1 MLNWFKRRGKSSKS
15 YRTNE
20 EWISAIEPPPE
31 DVAILQ
37 LRTFLVK
44 GLKASLYK
52 YVDRDLNDFVE
63 DIAQDSLLKILD
75 KYDTFRGD
83 SKFTTWAMKIA
94 VREGYSELRKK
105 KYEDISLEQYS
116 SYDPDEKEAVEIEHN
131 QAGPDQVTHESMM
144 LNKVQTMMEEE
155 LTEKQKKVIQ
165 LLMIDQ
171 IPMTVVSEMMDSN
184 RNAIYKLVHDA
195 RMKLK
200 NRLEIEGIN
209 PEDIFKQM

>member
-1 MLNWFKRRGKSSKS
+1 MLNWFKRRGKSSNS
-15 YRTNE
+15 YQTNE
-20 EWISAIEPPPE
+20 EWISAITPPPE
-31 DVAILQ
+31 EAAVQQ
-37 LRTFLVK
+37 LRIYLVK

-63 DIAQDSLLKILD
+63 DIAQDSVLKILD

-105 KYEDISLEQYS
+105 RYEDISLEQYS
-116 SYDPDEKEAVEIEHN
+116 SYSPDEKEAVEIEHD

-144 LNKVQTMMEEE
+144 VKKVMAMMEEE
-155 LTEKQKKVIQ
+155 LTEKQKKVIK

-171 IPMTVVSEMMDSN
+171 MPMTVVSEKMNSN

-200 NRLEIEGIN
+200 NRMEVEGIT
-209 PEDIFKQM
+209 PEEIFNQM

>member
-1 MLNWFKRRGKSSKS
+1 MFNWFKRRGQSSNS
-15 YRTNE
+15 YQTNE
-20 EWISAIEPPPE
+20 EWISAIKPPPE
-31 DVAILQ
+31 EAAVQQ
-37 LRTFLVK
+37 LRAYLVK

-52 YVDRDLNDFVE
+52 YVDRELDDFVE
-63 DIAQDSLLKILD
+63 DIAQDSVLKILD
-75 KYDTFRGD
+75 KHDTFRGD

-105 KYEDISLEQYS
+105 RYEDISLEQYS
-116 SYDPDEKEAVEIEHN
+116 SYNPDEKKAVEIEHQ
-131 QAGPDQVTHESMM
+131 QAGPDQMAHESI
-144 LNKVQTMMEEE
+144 LVKKVMVMMEEE

-171 IPMTVVSEMMDSN
+171 IPMTVVSGMMDSN

-200 NRLEIEGIN
+200 NRLETEGIN
-209 PEDIFKQM
+209 PEEIFNRM

>member
-1 MLNWFKRRGKSSKS
+1 M
-15 YRTNE
+15 
-20 EWISAIEPPPE
+20 
-31 DVAILQ
+31 
-37 LRTFLVK
+37 
-44 GLKASLYK
+44 KASLHK

-116 SYDPDEKEAVEIEHN
+116 SYDPDEKEAVEIEHD

-155 LTEKQKKVIQ
+155 LTAKQKKVIQ

-209 PEDIFKQM
+209 PEDIFNQM

>member
-1 MLNWFKRRGKSSKS
+1 MLNWFKRGRENSKR
-15 YRTNE
+15 YQTNE
-20 EWISAIEPPPE
+20 EWIIALKPPPE
-31 DVAILQ
+31 EQAVHQ
-37 LRTFLVK
+37 LRVRLIK

-52 YVDRDLNDFVE
+52 YVDRELDEFVE
-63 DIAQDSLLKILD
+63 DIAQDAVMKILY

-105 KYEDISLEQYS
+105 RYKDISLEQYS
-116 SYDPDEKEAVEIEHN
+116 RYDPDEKDAVEIEHE

-144 LNKVQTMMEEE
+144 VQKIMKMMEEE
-155 LTEKQKKVIQ
+155 LTDKQQKVIQ
-165 LLMIDQ
+165 HLMIDQ
-171 IPMTVVSEMMDSN
+171 IPMTVVAEMMDSN

-200 NRLEIEGIN
+200 NRLEIEGID
-209 PEDIFKQM
+209 PEEILNSM

>member
-20 EWISAIEPPPE
+20 EWISAIKPPPE

-116 SYDPDEKEAVEIEHN
+116 SYDPDEKEAVEIEHD

-144 LNKVQTMMEEE
+144 LNKVQTMMDEE

-209 PEDIFKQM
+209 PEDIFNQM